1 MVTHS
6 SILAWKIPWT
16 EEPDGL
22 LSTWLQR
29 GDMTEQLTLSLLS
42 VFLRLKVYL
51 SFSGGLIA
59 LVKASFSNLLFVPI
73 ALGFFLMYFF
83 FFLATCHSLQDLSC
97 PTRDQTWALC
107 RNIES

>member
-59 LVKASFSNLLFVPI
+59 LVKASFSNLVFVPI
-73 ALGFFLMYFF
+73 AIGFFLMYFF
-83 FFLATCHSLQDLSC
+83 FFFGHMSQLAGS
-97 PTRDQTWALC
+97 
-107 RNIES
+107 